1 MQLTEFIYTFVSALF
16 ASLIMVPFLCRWA
29 LDRDLVDEPNNRKI
43 HDTATPRLGGIAI
56 YMSFLFSLMVFS
68 HLTQRMQGL
77 LAGTLIIFAIGIV
90 DDLHGIT
97 PFKKFV
103 GELCAAIT
111 TMVVGH
117 VYIHT
122 LGNLFGYGE
131 IILPV
136 WLAIPFTIV
145 AIVGVVNAFNL
156 IDGLDGLA
164 GGISVIALAT
174 FSLLAY
180 QTGNVEV
187 LVLCTALL
195 GSLLGFLKYNF
206 YPAQMFMGDTGSL
219 MAGFVISIIAI
230 YLTQGNAGQ
239 IQPIVPLLVIGLPV
253 ADTVRVMTLRM
264 VNNHSPFSADLTHI
278 HHKILDLGFEHRY
291 TVILIYATSL
301 LSSILTIIFHDS
313 KPAWLL
319 FSGYIMVTILLYW
332 GIRFLSSHKSLLSFI
347 GSDSNLGIRE
357 SSLYRTLAKIV
368 AKMMVMQQI
377 LVFAYLGLATMAFTM
392 EVNSQIKP
400 LLIFLITTSFLLY
413 LTRDSSN
420 QYVVAIYYVIGQMI
434 AYFVTIH
441 GQENLVLGVPLKQIG
456 DFLLV
461 GMMSFTLLYFLF
473 RQGMEFYL
481 SSIDY
486 LLAGVSLLLMMTAPH
501 LQGNTILT
509 GVLMRGIIFYVA
521 IKVVAAQGKRATRSL
536 LFTTICAMLF
546 MGVIYEA
553 KMILPFCHIPH
564 NFTNKPRLT
573 RFSCINPETEVK
585 PPMNADERR

>member
-1 MQLTEFIYTFVSALF
+1 MSAFF
-16 ASLIMVPFLCRWA
+16 ASLIMVPFLYRWA
-29 LDRDLVDEPNNRKI
+29 LDCDLVDEPNNRKF

-77 LAGTLIIFAIGIV
+77 LAGTLIIFATGIV

-97 PFKKFV
+97 PFRKFA

-111 TMVVGH
+111 TIVVGH

-136 WLAIPFTIV
+136 WLAIPFTIF

-164 GGISVIALAT
+164 GGISVIILTT

-180 QTGNVEV
+180 HTGNVEA

-206 YPAQMFMGDTGSL
+206 YPARMFMGDAGSL

-239 IQPIVPLLVIGLPV
+239 IHPIVPLLVIGLPV
-253 ADTVRVMTLRM
+253 ADTVRVMTLRII
-264 VNNHSPFSADLTHI
+264 NCQRPFSADRTHI

-301 LSSILTIIFHDS
+301 LSSILTIVFHDLE
-313 KPAWLL
+313 PAWLL
-319 FSGYIMVTILLYW
+319 FVGYLMVTILFYW
-332 GIRFLSSHKSLLSFI
+332 GIRFLNSHKLLLSFFV
-347 GSDSNLGIRE
+347 SDSNLGIRE
-357 SSLYRTLAKIV
+357 SSLYRTLAKFI
-368 AKMMVMQQI
+368 ANMMVMQQI
-377 LVFAYLGLATMAFTM
+377 LVFAYLGLAIMAFTV
-392 EVNSQIKP
+392 EVNSEIRP
-400 LLIFLITTSFLLY
+400 LLIFLITILFLLY

-420 QYVVAIYYVIGQMI
+420 QYVVAMYYGMGQMI
-434 AYFVTIH
+434 SYYVTIY
-441 GQENLVLGVPLKQIG
+441 GQEKLVLGVPLKQLG

-461 GMMSFTLLYFLF
+461 GMMSFALLRFLF
-473 RQGMEFYL
+473 RRGGEFYL

-486 LLAGVSLLLMMTAPH
+486 LLAGVSLLLMVMAPY

-521 IKVVAAQGKRATRSL
+521 VKVVAAQGERATRSL
-536 LFTTICAMLF
+536 LYATICAMLI
-546 MGVIYEA
+546 MGVTYEV
-553 KMILPFCHIPH
+553 KMFLPFCHIPQ
-564 NFTNKPRLT
+564 FMTY
-573 RFSCINPETEVK
+573 VK
-585 PPMNADERR
+585 Y